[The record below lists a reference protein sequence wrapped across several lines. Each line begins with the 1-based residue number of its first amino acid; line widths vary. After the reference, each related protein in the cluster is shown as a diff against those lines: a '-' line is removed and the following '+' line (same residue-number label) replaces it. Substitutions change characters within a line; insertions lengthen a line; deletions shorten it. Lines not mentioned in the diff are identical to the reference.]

1 MIDIIIPCY
10 NAHDTL
16 DKTLQSILIQSIKDK
31 VNILIVDDKSDK
43 DYKSVISKYKKL
55 LNIKVTRLRKNM
67 GPGQAREIGIS
78 KTSSKYIVFLD
89 SDDIFVA
96 SDSLELLYNTIE
108 KGYDYVNSI
117 EYDQKRKHYFIL
129 NGNLHGKIYRRD
141 YIINNNIHFNDS
153 RYHEDNF
160 FNNYV
165 ILSGAKR
172 YTLSQCTY
180 FYVENTTSL
189 TNSIKNELDTLEIY
203 LENMKELL
211 NITLSNNYPKYNLIT
226 FMEEKYGYLRRLY
239 RYTSGKD
246 KETIIK
252 LIKKYDKD
260 LLEYIDLE
268 KKQFKKEIYDYLSNL
283 YLYK

>member
-1 MIDIIIPCY
+1 MIDVIIPCY
-10 NAHDTL
+10 NAHNTL
-16 DKTLQSILIQSIKDK
+16 EITLNSIINQSIKDK
-31 VNILIVDDKSDK
+31 IKVLLVDDCSDRNYQ
-43 DYKSVISKYKKL
+43 DIVYKYKKY
-55 LNIKVTRLRKNM
+55 IDISEMRLEKNS
-67 GPGQAREIGIS
+67 GPGVARQAGIDN
-78 KTSSKYIVFLD
+78 TNNPYIVFID
-89 SDDIFVA
+89 SDDLFFDV
-96 SDSLELLYNTIE
+96 DSLKCLYDSIE
-108 KGYDYVNSI
+108 EGYDYVNSL
-117 EYDQKRKHYFIL
+117 EYDQKRGEIIL
-129 NGNLHGKIYRRD
+129 LTGNVHGKIYCRKYLD
-141 YIINNNIHFNDS
+141 ENNVHFNTS
-153 RYHEDNF
+153 RIHEDNF

-211 NITLSNNYPKYNLIT
+211 NIALNNNYPKYNLIN

-246 KETIIK
+246 KETLIK
-252 LIKKYDKD
+252 LITKYDKD

-283 YLYK
+283 YL